1 MELNLCKFVTVVKY
15 EILYQDYRV
24 IAIAFIFRVELFD
37 DAGRSGKVILS
48 ELGWRGAKQGIWA
61 KDGGRN

>member
-1 MELNLCKFVTVVKY
+1 MIV
-15 EILYQDYRV
+15 
-24 IAIAFIFRVELFD
+24 IAFIFRVELFD